1 MTDVSCQLGTFGE
14 DAFFVRDPTLLQ
26 VIVFHPGTATTG
38 ALLQA
43 IDEEIGRLAADG
55 PDRQELARVVNTSS
69 ADLWRSLDSLMD
81 RAHIFASVETIHGRA
96 ELVEELAPRLA
107 TVKVADVAEAASDLL
122 SQHRAVLELQ
132 PAGN

>member
-1 MTDVSCQLGTFGE
+1 
-14 DAFFVRDPTLLQ
+14 
-26 VIVFHPGTATTG
+26 
-38 ALLQA
+38 
-43 IDEEIGRLAADG
+43 
-55 PDRQELARVVNTSS
+55 VVNTSS

-107 TVKVADVAEAASDLL
+107 AVKAADVAEAAADLL
-122 SQHRAVLELQ
+122 SQHRALLELQ